1 MYTKETMTAFAKLI
15 DEKKIN
21 LVRIGDMTKQE
32 LIETGE
38 QLSLTNLRT
47 KPLELLRREIAH
59 LSKLFLA
66 GQVCYK
72 LPPPKKIKNKN
83 KNI

>member
-1 MYTKETMTAFAKLI
+1 MLEKEFVYTKETMTDFAKLI

-38 QLSLTNLRT
+38 QLSLTNVRT
-47 KPLELLRREIAH
+47 KPLELLRREIGH

-72 LPPPKKIKNKN
+72 SPPPKKK
-83 KNI
+83 